1 MVTIAVA
8 AAGAVLAKGAT
19 GAALFAITAA
29 TAATAIG
36 ASYLDSKFIYP
47 ALFGRDRPQNPNV
60 LGIDQMTGED
70 GAPGHRSWGRLALV
84 GGHVLW
90 FENLESQNVSQGNKK
105 GTATNSF
112 IRRTADVG
120 IGWTRNLIAN
130 VEQIN
135 ADQKVFW
142 RRDPNNVKWSD
153 FRATITTA
161 SAGTRI
167 RIEPTEGDVQ
177 DLGPIFTVGN
187 VVRISGM
194 LTTPNGLWRVAAIE
208 GFGGASPFGYVE
220 LTPLGSQTP
229 AAGTAGTIGAPM
241 VIVRVD
247 ASIVDHL
254 AEVQDV
260 ALADSIGILI
270 RTDGPNASS
279 ASYYS
284 VPISNLIAPGRRVL
298 IENSTFSQ
306 MNGLWDVTQ
315 AAAPFAT
322 TFNYRYTLRR
332 VNTVAWTPPSAGLFS
347 DPFSASATNPARI
360 TLFTED
366 GFLEPVANQDI
377 QHYLGTEDQGPD
389 VDLLSVYG
397 AGNVH
402 GYRGLARSTVRNLGL
417 SNWGDRV
424 PQFTAAIKIADQQTT
439 HDVIRD
445 LMRES
450 FGDDTRYDLS
460 KLTPNALLGYT
471 RRGKQSTTTTIQ
483 PLAIGYG
490 IEAQER
496 GDRWTF
502 FKAEAADL
510 FQIAETELG
519 AYVGQGNRPARSFNH
534 NRLPDSALSRT
545 LSFFYRDPLND
556 FSRSEKIVRTSR
568 PEDEQNEGVVVDVDP
583 LVLYPWEAQ
592 SVANRLFD
600 NAIVARDQGSIVLP
614 PSRADLLVNDRL
626 TFTALN
632 WNEED
637 IEPVA
642 GAIDYTTQIAGIEP
656 SSIAIE
662 VDFENAGTC
671 RLVDDGAGA
680 LGGWPASVTP
690 STNVIDYAA
699 GTIEFAADDDILQA
713 RIRYEFP
720 NGWRMRAQRIV
731 RRVNGTA
738 EVDVVAVAENF
749 PVVGSP
755 VQVNTP
761 SFPAV
766 VRPANLQS
774 HVLDIPAFGGYPEHE
789 TVPGIFYAAAALP
802 GNEWRGAL
810 VYSSL
815 DGTSYTLRHVLT
827 SESGV
832 GISDGAPLNAGTT
845 TSVVDW
851 SISVN
856 VTVWHGTLTDATIE
870 DVMSSQARNWA
881 LIGNEIV
888 AFLRATPLGNGNYTL
903 SGLIRGL
910 RNTEEHMATHVGGER
925 FVLLT
930 GLGAEGFPEE
940 NGAFE
945 RLTNPGDIGANRWW
959 KIVPAGGVLDDYAA
973 VQVAPQARNIRPF
986 APVGIVQG
994 DIATYRDSWSP
1005 ANPTYNPAAWL
1016 TQDVVVRW
1024 FRRSR
1029 SLVAAFGAGSSAP
1042 LLEATERYEVR
1053 VIRNGSEILGRR
1065 TVVGGPDT
1073 GSPFVHRTFRYTL
1086 AEQAADGWASTDVAV
1101 FEVRQ
1106 IGAGGYSPAASVT
1119 WTLP

>member
-1 MVTIAVA
+1 MVTIAIAV
-8 AAGAVLAKGAT
+8 AGATLSAGTTGAT
-19 GAALFAITAA
+19 LFAITAA
-29 TAATAIG
+29 TAAAAIG
-36 ASYLDSKFIYP
+36 ASYLDQRFIYP
-47 ALFGRDRPQNPNV
+47 ALFGRDRPQTPNV

-70 GAPGHRSWGRLALV
+70 GAPGHRSWGRIALV

-90 FENLESQNVSQGNKK
+90 FENLETANVSQGNKK

-112 IRRTADVG
+112 VRRSADVG
-120 IGWTRNLIAN
+120 IGWTRNLISN

-142 RRDPNNVKWSD
+142 RRDPNNVRWSD
-153 FRATITTA
+153 YRATITTA
-161 SAGTRI
+161 AAGTRI
-167 RIEPTEGDVQ
+167 RIEPTDGDVQ

-208 GFGGASPFGYVE
+208 GFGGALPFGFIE
-220 LTPLGSQTP
+220 LTPLENQTP
-229 AAGTAGTIGAPM
+229 AAGTAGAPGALM
-241 VIVRVD
+241 SIVRVD
-247 ASIVDHL
+247 AAIVDHL
-254 AEVQDV
+254 VEVRQTLLS
-260 ALADSIGILI
+260 LAGDSEFRIG
-270 RTDGPNASS
+270 TDGPSAGAASF
-279 ASYYS
+279 YS
-284 VPISNLIAPGRRVL
+284 VPIQSTIKPGRRVR
-298 IENSTFSQ
+298 IDGSTIGP
-306 MNGLWDVTQ
+306 MNGEWNVLFAFVGATGVTLVMRPMVPWT
-315 AAAPFAT
+315 APGSFTA
-322 TFNYRYTLRR
+322 
-332 VNTVAWTPPSAGLFS
+332 
-347 DPFSASATNPARI
+347 FSASATNAARI
-360 TLFTED
+360 TLFGDD
-366 GFLEPVANQDI
+366 GFLEPVANQEI
-377 QHYLGTEDQGPD
+377 QHYLGTEDQGAD

-397 AGNVH
+397 SGNVH
-402 GYRGLARSTVRNLGL
+402 GYRGLARTTVRNLGL

-439 HDVIRD
+439 NDVVRD
-445 LMRES
+445 LMREA
-450 FGDDTRYDLS
+450 FDDDARYDLS

-471 RRGKQSTTTTIQ
+471 RRGKQATTTTIQ
-483 PLAIGYG
+483 PVAIGYG

-496 GDRWTF
+496 GDKWTF
-502 FKAEAADL
+502 FKAEDADL
-510 FQIAETELG
+510 FQLAETELG
-519 AYVGQGNRPARSFNH
+519 AYVGTDRPASTFAH
-534 NRLPDSALSRT
+534 NRLPDGILPRT

-600 NAIVARDQGSIVLP
+600 SAIVARDHGRITLP

-637 IEPVA
+637 MALAA

-656 SSIAIE
+656 GSVAIE

-671 RLVDDGAGA
+671 RLIDDGSGA
-680 LGGWPASVTP
+680 LNGWPASVTP
-690 STNVIDYAA
+690 TTNTVDYATGA
-699 GTIEFAADDDILQA
+699 IEFAADDDILQA

-738 EVDVVAVAENF
+738 EVEVVAVAENF

-755 VQVNTP
+755 VQANEQN
-761 SFPAV
+761 FPAV
-766 VRPANLQS
+766 VRPANLLA

-827 SESGV
+827 AESVV
-832 GISDGAPLNAGTT
+832 GIAAGAPLNAGASTA
-845 TSVVDW
+845 VVDW
-851 SISVN
+851 SISVD
-856 VTVWHGTLTDATIE
+856 VSVFDAQLSDATIE
-870 DVMSSQARNWA
+870 EVMSSQARNWA

-888 AFLRATPLGNGNYTL
+888 AFLQATPLGNGNYTL

-910 RNTEEHMATHVGGER
+910 RNTEEHMASHAGGER

-930 GLGAEGFPEE
+930 ALGAEGFPGQ

-959 KIVPAGGVLDDYAA
+959 KIVPAGGILDDYAP

-1029 SLVAAFGAGSSAP
+1029 SLLAAFGAGSAAP
-1042 LLEATERYEVR
+1042 LLEAIERYEVR
-1053 VIRNGSEILGRR
+1053 VIRNGTEILGRR

-1086 AEQAADGWASTDVAV
+1086 SEQTADGWASGNTAT

-1106 IGAGGYSPAASVT
+1106 IGAGGYSPAASIFWAV
-1119 WTLP
+1119 P